1 MSKMRNSNIELLRIV
16 AMLFIIS
23 HHFLVH
29 GMHIWQDVSWQTLP
43 LLSINS
49 ACYIGVN
56 VFVLISGYCTI
67 RFDLHKLIRLYLLT
81 ALIGGICYFA
91 HLFIDDASLGRS
103 VVYNTLLSISH
114 APGTW
119 FIKVYIYLFLLSP
132 LVNKALEVCNKKQLH
147 LILLSLT
154 IISVYFGWFWHD
166 EVNPDGFNLINF
178 IWIYCIGY
186 YLRHWF
192 EVKSNTPV
200 AYLLIWMVCSII
212 NAVGAIAMTSYAA
225 WTYNNPLVVIAA
237 IAFFLFF
244 VSFDFSSKI
253 VNNIARCTL
262 GVYLIHENIYISQY
276 IYGERMA
283 TIYSSNIIYFIGSVL
298 LLFSACAIVDYGIR
312 KVLVHPILVCVSKI
326 QKKIFSCIN

>member
-1 MSKMRNSNIELLRIV
+1 
-16 AMLFIIS
+16 
-23 HHFLVH
+23 
-29 GMHIWQDVSWQTLP
+29 
-43 LLSINS
+43 
-49 ACYIGVN
+49 
-56 VFVLISGYCTI
+56 
-67 RFDLHKLIRLYLLT
+67 LLT

-186 YLRHWF
+186 YLHHWF
-192 EVKSNTPV
+192 EVKSITPV
-200 AYLLIWMVCSII
+200 AYLLIWMVCSIV

-225 WTYNNPLVVIAA
+225 WTYNNPLLVIAA

-253 VNNIARCTL
+253 INNIARCTL
-262 GVYLIHENIYISQY
+262 GVYLIHENAYMSQY
-276 IYGERMA
+276 IYSERIA
-283 TIYSSNIIYFIGSVL
+283 SIYSSNIIYFIGSVL
-298 LLFSACAIVDYGIR
+298 FLFSVCSIVDWIIR
-312 KVLVHPILVCVSKI
+312 IVLVRPIVKFVSI
-326 QKKIFSCIN
+326 NQKEIAN